1 MGLWVYVL
9 SGLLTERHSGLGLQL
24 VLWCGKHRHMASGVG
39 TVGDYTPPTINFNHP
54 RLLLYKF
61 LPVIHHESHI
71 NGVFW
76 KSGGF
81 IHINDNLESVEYT
94 YIYMLFLLESPGST

>member
-1 MGLWVYVL
+1 MGVYVIWTL
-9 SGLLTERHSGLGLQL
+9 DG
-24 VLWCGKHRHMASGVG
+24 MAFWIWGFNWYFGVG
-39 TVGDYTPPTINFNHP
+39 NIGTWRRDLARLVIIPPTINFNHP

-61 LPVIHHESHI
+61 LSVIHHDSHI

-81 IHINDNLESVEYT
+81 IHINDKLERVEYK
-94 YIYMLFLLESPGST
+94 YIYAFPP